1 MSFGRVACVVFL
13 SLGSFVSLGLRA
25 ASASSCVVSGP
36 RYKLMAAAVGWSM
49 RIGSGQ
55 SCMRDLRLN
64 TALSV
69 SPNVVIEDVKLISP
83 PQSGQVTMQG
93 SGFSYTAKSD
103 FQGEDS
109 FTVLVSGSINR
120 IPGVSTIRIVVSVV
134 GAPSLHAVPAS
145 RVHLPAP
152 ATVSQLGIWPDG
164 GALSGTSW
172 RALKIGAG

>member
-1 MSFGRVACVVFL
+1 MSFWRIACVVFL
-13 SLGSFVSLGLRA
+13 SLASTVSLGLRP
-25 ASASSCVVSGP
+25 SASSCVVSGP
-36 RYKLMAAAVGWSM
+36 RYRLMAEAVDWST

-55 SCMRDLRLN
+55 SCIRDLRLN

-93 SGFSYTAKSD
+93 SGLSYTAKSD

-120 IPGVSTIRIVVSVV
+120 IPGV
-134 GAPSLHAVPAS
+134 
-145 RVHLPAP
+145 
-152 ATVSQLGIWPDG
+152 
-164 GALSGTSW
+164 
-172 RALKIGAG
+172 